1 MEVLSDIKIRRGSW
15 ASVVA
20 YCSWSTSS
28 NGIGSTT
35 FAPACSINRYYDP
48 ATDQFLSV
56 DPDVPTTD
64 QPYVF
69 VNDDPLNLQD
79 PLGIY
84 AISGTGQNSFTTT
97 TLNKETHTI
106 KTTTIVTSGSK
117 PAKVTVSTS
126 PVTVPLGL
134 GVSATISASATFS
147 ESGSQSSP
155 SLNIGTDGSVGITA
169 NGATV
174 SVADNGG
181 LVMTSL
187 SGSVAS
193 SMGPSVDIGGDQVT
207 TSIDVSLNYSG
218 QTGGFS
224 LTPSE
229 VTDILVFPLTF
240 AKYVGE
246 TCLEDPPICLAG
258 AGA

>member
-1 MEVLSDIKIRRGSW
+1 MAALLDSGTRTSSRNGTSNQ
-15 ASVVA
+15 SP
-20 YCSWSTSS
+20 WST
-28 NGIGSTT
+28 GSKQYRTMKL
-35 FAPACSINRYYDP
+35 ASECSINRYYDP
-48 ATDQFLSV
+48 TTDQFLSI
-56 DPDVPTTD
+56 DPHVQTTD

-69 VNDDPLNLQD
+69 TNDDPLNAED

-147 ESGSQSSP
+147 ESGSQSNP
-155 SLNIGTDGSVGITA
+155 SLNVDTDGSVGITA
-169 NGATV
+169 NGATT

-181 LVMTSL
+181 AVMTSL
-187 SGSVAS
+187 SGTLASGSGSSVN
-193 SMGPSVDIGGDQVT
+193 IGGDQVT
-207 TSIDVSLNYSG
+207 TSISVSLSYQEQGRFTFSVRNGLAADSAAVAIVG
-218 QTGGFS
+218 GGLWWFVSNLGKVALETG
-224 LTPSE
+224 
-229 VTDILVFPLTF
+229 
-240 AKYVGE
+240 
-246 TCLEDPPICLAG
+246 
-258 AGA
+258 

>member
-1 MEVLSDIKIRRGSW
+1 MKTLFNKRIRQGRYTSEIDRH
-15 ASVVA
+15 A
-20 YCSWSTSS
+20 WSTRS
-28 NGIGSTT
+28 IWMRTTT

-48 ATDQFLSV
+48 TTDQFLSI
-56 DPDVPTTD
+56 DPHVQTTD

-69 VNDDPLNLQD
+69 TNDDPLNAED

-147 ESGSQSSP
+147 ESGLQSNP
-155 SLNIGTDGSVGITA
+155 SLNVDTDGSVGITA
-169 NGATV
+169 NGATT

-181 LVMTSL
+181 AVMTSL
-187 SGSVAS
+187 SGTLASGSGSSVN
-193 SMGPSVDIGGDQVT
+193 IGGDQVT
-207 TSIDVSLNYSG
+207 TSISVSLSYQEQGRFTFSVRNGLAADSAAVAIVG
-218 QTGGFS
+218 GGLWWFVSNLGKVALETG
-224 LTPSE
+224 
-229 VTDILVFPLTF
+229 
-240 AKYVGE
+240 
-246 TCLEDPPICLAG
+246 
-258 AGA
+258 